1 MISNKQLR
9 EIVITAITDL
19 KAIDITVLDVQKLTT
34 ITDYMIICTGTST
47 RHVISLADE
56 VLRKTKE
63 NGIMPVGTEGERE
76 GEWVLVDLGDIIVHV
91 MLQRVREYYHLEKLW
106 SNSG

>member
-63 NGIMPVGTEGERE
+63 NGIMPLGTEGERE